1 MLKIKDNVD
10 PNKIREKGFMD
21 YKGEWIKQIS
31 CNAAIA
37 IDLDGV
43 ISIVRGDGC
52 SFPVEQLDTLYDL
65 IKDGL
70 VEKVG
75 E

>member
-1 MLKIKDNVD
+1 MIKIKGNVD
-10 PNKIREKGFMD
+10 LEKIREKGFMA

-43 ISIVRGDGC
+43 ISIVRSDKC
-52 SFPVEQLDTLYDL
+52 DYPVEQLDTLYDL

-70 VEKVG
+70 VEKVC

>member
-10 PNKIREKGFMD
+10 SNKIKEMGFIE
-21 YKGEWIKQIS
+21 YKGDWIKQIS
-31 CNAAIA
+31 CNAGIA

-43 ISIVRGDGC
+43 ISIFRNGNC
-52 SFPVEQLDTLYDL
+52 KCPVENLDIIYDL